1 MGNGYRTPP
10 GPGLEGLREELNEF
24 RRRLA
29 ELESPTGTSMNS
41 VLQQGIETARL
52 AVIPVTLYRL
62 DSPFVSSSVTEF
74 AQISTPVPDGYTRA
88 LVSITAAA
96 GLKSAQASGWAT
108 VLVSA
113 GIQGTARNTM
123 RNSIPA
129 GLYGSVTTAASAV
142 LTDLTPGSTIG
153 VSAFAS
159 FGVEYTVPSVSVSG
173 SILFLR

>member
-1 MGNGYRTPP
+1 MTRAAANSTASQVNGS
-10 GPGLEGLREELNEF
+10 
-24 RRRLA
+24 LA
-29 ELESPTGTSMNS
+29 TIQANL
-41 VLQQGIETARL
+41 VF
-52 AVIPVTLYRL
+52 PVTLYRL

-96 GLKSAQASGWAT
+96 GLKSAQASGWET

-129 GLYGSVTTAASAV
+129 GLYGSVATAASAV
-142 LTDLTPGSTIG
+142 LTDLEAGSSID
-153 VSAFAS
+153 VSAF
-159 FGVEYTVPSVSVSG
+159 GVGYTVPSVSVSG

>member
-1 MGNGYRTPP
+1 MGNGYRTPV
-10 GPGLEGLREELNEF
+10 GDGLEVFRRELDEINRRLRELETPTASQINGS
-24 RRRLA
+24 LA
-29 ELESPTGTSMNS
+29 TIQANL
-41 VLQQGIETARL
+41 VF
-52 AVIPVTLYRL
+52 PVTLYRL
-62 DSPFVSSSVTEF
+62 DSPFVSSSVTEV
-74 AQISTPVPDGYTRA
+74 AQIITPVPDGYTRA

-113 GIQGTARNTM
+113 GIQSTARNTM

-129 GLYGSVTTAASAV
+129 GLYGSVATAASAV
-142 LTDLTPGSTIG
+142 LTDLTPGSSIA

-159 FGVEYTVPSVSVSG
+159 FPEAYTVPSVSVSG